1 MMMRIFYIDWQQY
14 WKYDRTMNIGA
25 NAHGKRAVSTLKI
38 ATSDRLDLRWQ
49 LGFQWHG
56 IGIELIL
63 QVPRLFHNAT
73 VSQCDHFLLLHMY
86 MYLLFESSPG
96 WRVFFFNSIWWGP
109 LSSNVFTICA
119 VYWSLGRRGYF
130 GVSNVVLVQYYS
142 YMPKICFKNCRIC
155 IFSIE
160 LGNHIFVSVLII
172 YLRMTLTLFGIEAFP
187 TLPITWVIP
196 VYFGQQIVIKW
207 LLMSLSCK
215 F

>member
-1 MMMRIFYIDWQQY
+1 M
-14 WKYDRTMNIGA
+14 
-25 NAHGKRAVSTLKI
+25 
-38 ATSDRLDLRWQ
+38 
-49 LGFQWHG
+49 
-56 IGIELIL
+56 
-63 QVPRLFHNAT
+63 RLFHSAT
-73 VSQCDHFLLLHMY
+73 IFCCYIGTCICCLKVHQVGEFFL
-86 MYLLFESSPG
+86 
-96 WRVFFFNSIWWGP
+96 NSIWWGP

-155 IFSIE
+155 MFSIE
-160 LGNHIFVSVLII
+160 LGSHIFVSVLII
-172 YLRMTLTLFGIEAFP
+172 YLRMTLTLFGIEAFT
-187 TLPITWVIP
+187 TLPIAWVIP

>member
-1 MMMRIFYIDWQQY
+1 M
-14 WKYDRTMNIGA
+14 
-25 NAHGKRAVSTLKI
+25 
-38 ATSDRLDLRWQ
+38 
-49 LGFQWHG
+49 
-56 IGIELIL
+56 
-63 QVPRLFHNAT
+63 RLFHSAT
-73 VSQCDHFLLLHMY
+73 IFCCNICTCICCLKVHQVG
-86 MYLLFESSPG
+86 E
-96 WRVFFFNSIWWGP
+96 VFFLTQFGGGHSAP
-109 LSSNVFTICA
+109 SNVFTICA
-119 VYWSLGRRGYF
+119 VYWSLGPQGYF

-155 IFSIE
+155 MFSIE

>member
-1 MMMRIFYIDWQQY
+1 MRPFFTATYVHVCIV
-14 WKYDRTMNIGA
+14 WKLT
-25 NAHGKRAVSTLKI
+25 
-38 ATSDRLDLRWQ
+38 RL
-49 LGFQWHG
+49 
-56 IGIELIL
+56 
-63 QVPRLFHNAT
+63 
-73 VSQCDHFLLLHMY
+73 
-86 MYLLFESSPG
+86 ESC
-96 WRVFFFNSIWWGP
+96 FFNSIWWGP

-119 VYWSLGRRGYF
+119 VYGSLGRRGYF

-142 YMPKICFKNCRIC
+142 YMPKMCFKNCRIC
-155 IFSIE
+155 MFSIK

-215 F
+215 FLILSPSTKW

>member
-1 MMMRIFYIDWQQY
+1 M
-14 WKYDRTMNIGA
+14 
-25 NAHGKRAVSTLKI
+25 
-38 ATSDRLDLRWQ
+38 
-49 LGFQWHG
+49 
-56 IGIELIL
+56 
-63 QVPRLFHNAT
+63 RLFHSVT
-73 VSQCDHFLLLHMY
+73 IFCCYICTCICCLKVHQVGEF
-86 MYLLFESSPG
+86 
-96 WRVFFFNSIWWGP
+96 FFFNSIWWGP
-109 LSSNVFTICA
+109 LSSSVFTICA

-155 IFSIE
+155 MFSIE

-172 YLRMTLTLFGIEAFP
+172 YLRMTLTLFGNEAFS